1 MSDLTTLTLHE
12 AGALLRR
19 RQISAV
25 ELTQAHLDRIT
36 ALDPQVHAFLHV
48 DAAQALTQ
56 AAAADA
62 RRRAGEDAPLLG
74 LPLAIKDMI
83 TVLGMPTTA
92 ASRILEGFMPPYEA
106 TVSQRLRAQGAV
118 FLGKANTDEFAMG
131 WSTETSAFGP
141 TRNPYDLSRVPGG
154 SSGGPAAAVA
164 AGLALAALGTDT
176 GGSVRQPASWTNTV
190 GLRPTYGRVSRS
202 GVVAFASSLDQVG
215 PITRDVRDCALL
227 LAAIA
232 GHDARDSTTLPDPL
246 PDLMAGL
253 EAGVQGLRL
262 GLPREYFTADVHA
275 GVKAAILQAVAVLAG
290 LGAEVEEMSL
300 PHTSYAMPVYYL
312 VGGAELSANLA
323 RYDGVRFGYS
333 AAADTMWENYR
344 RTRGQGFGPEVKRRI
359 ILGAYALS
367 AGYYDA
373 YYLKAQKVRTL
384 IRQDFTAAFARY
396 DALVTPVVP
405 FPPFQI
411 GAGPSDPV
419 DLYLSDAL
427 TLPTA
432 LAGVPCLSVPAG
444 FVSEQG
450 ASLPVGLQIIGRA
463 GDEAGILR
471 IAYAFEQAT
480 QHRLVAPALSP
491 SDLTPPQPERKMEAP
506 S

>member
-1 MSDLTTLTLHE
+1 MPTLTIHE
-12 AGALLRR
+12 SRVLLRR
-19 RQISAV
+19 GEISSV
-25 ELTQAHLDRIT
+25 ELTQAYLDRI
-36 ALDPQVHAFLHV
+36 ALLDPQVHAYLHV
-48 DAAQALTQ
+48 DADLALAQ

-62 RRRAGEDAPLLG
+62 RRAAGEDAPLLG
-74 LPLAIKDMI
+74 VPLAVKDVI
-83 TVLGMPTTA
+83 TVRGMPTTA
-92 ASRILEGFMPPYEA
+92 ASRMLAGFMPPYEA
-106 TVSQRLRAQGAV
+106 TVSERLRAQGAV

-190 GLRPTYGRVSRS
+190 GMRPTYGRVSRA

-215 PITRDVRDCALL
+215 PITRDVRDNALL

-232 GHDARDSTTLPDPL
+232 GHDARDSTTLPDPP

-253 EAGVQGLRL
+253 EMGVQGLRL
-262 GLPREYFTADVHA
+262 GLPREYFTADVHS

-384 IRQDFTAAFARY
+384 IRQDFTTASSRY
-396 DALVTPVVP
+396 DALLTPVVP

-480 QHRLVAPALSP
+480 QHRRVAPALSP